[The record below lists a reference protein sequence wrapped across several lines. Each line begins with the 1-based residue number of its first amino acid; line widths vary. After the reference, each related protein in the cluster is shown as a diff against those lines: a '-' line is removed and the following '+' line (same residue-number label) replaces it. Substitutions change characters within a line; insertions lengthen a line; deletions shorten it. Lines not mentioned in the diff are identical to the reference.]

1 MWLLRCRMPGSETK
15 KTRRTEG
22 VENSGGQEHQMGVT
36 RGCRALGAFSGGLD
50 SMIAA
55 LLLKSQGIEV
65 ELVTFTS
72 PYFTSEKGRCGA
84 KQLGLSWREIDYSAE
99 MMILLKNPPSGFG
112 KNLNPCI
119 DCHAGMFRILGE
131 LSAAEG
137 YDVIFSGEVAGQRP
151 MSQNKN
157 SLNRVARLSGYPEL
171 LLRPLSAKLLKMTDP
186 ERRGLVNRD
195 LLQSI
200 SGRGRKPQIKLAEE
214 YGIQYINP
222 GGGCLLTD
230 PNYCDRLRILMEIPG
245 LLTAGNARLIRH
257 GRMIRISEDTIGLV
271 GRDER
276 DNEGLESL
284 AADKVTFALED
295 RPGPTGVLIG
305 DPEML
310 TELIKLVKRFA
321 RRV

>member
-1 MWLLRCRMPGSETK
+1 M
-15 KTRRTEG
+15 
-22 VENSGGQEHQMGVT
+22 ENRGGQAHQVGVV
-36 RGCRALGAFSGGLD
+36 RAIGAFSGGLD

-55 LLLKSQGIEV
+55 LLLRTQGIKV
-65 ELVTFTS
+65 DLVTFTS
-72 PYFTSEKGRCGA
+72 PYFTSFNGYRGA
-84 KQLGLSWREIDYSAE
+84 KQLDLPWREIDYSSE
-99 MMILLKNPPSGFG
+99 MMALLANPPSGFG

-119 DCHAGMFRILGE
+119 DCHAGMFRILGDIA
-131 LSAAEG
+131 AAEG
-137 YDVIFSGEVAGQRP
+137 HDIIFSGEVAGQRP

-171 LLRPLSAKLLKMTDP
+171 LLRPLSAKLLKITDP
-186 ERRGLVNRD
+186 EQKGLVNRD
-195 LLQSI
+195 LLLNV
-200 SGRGRKPQIKLAEE
+200 SGRGRKPQMKLAEE

-230 PNYCDRLRILMEIPG
+230 PNYCDRLRTLMEIPG

-257 GRMIRISEDTIGLV
+257 GRMFRISEDTIGLV

-284 AADKVTFALED
+284 AADEIIFSLEE

-310 TELIKLVKRFA
+310 PELIKLVERYAGPEKL
-321 RRV
+321 

>member
-1 MWLLRCRMPGSETK
+1 VGIINP
-15 KTRRTEG
+15 
-22 VENSGGQEHQMGVT
+22 
-36 RGCRALGAFSGGLD
+36 GCRALGAFSGGLD
-50 SMIAA
+50 SMLAA
-55 LLLKSQGIEV
+55 LLLKSQGIDV

-72 PYFTSEKGRCGA
+72 PFFSSDKGKQGA
-84 KQLGLSWREIDYSAE
+84 KQLALPWREINYTPEIMA
-99 MMILLKNPPSGFG
+99 LLQKPPSGFG

-119 DCHAGMFRILGE
+119 DCHAGMFRKLGE
-131 LSAAEG
+131 IAVSEG
-137 YDVIFSGEVAGQRP
+137 YDIIFSGEVAGQRP

-195 LLQSI
+195 LLLSL
-200 SGRGRKPQIKLAEE
+200 SGRSRKPQAKLAEE
-214 YGIQYINP
+214 YGIRYINP

-230 PNYCDRLRILMEIPG
+230 PNYCGRLSILMQISS
-245 LLTAGNARLIRH
+245 LLTAGNARLVRY
-257 GRMIRISEDTIGLV
+257 GRMFRLSEDTIGLV
-271 GRDER
+271 GRDEN

-284 AADKVTFALED
+284 VQDEITYTLQE

-310 TELIKLVKRFA
+310 PELIKLVKRYA
-321 RRV
+321 GIKNL

>member
-1 MWLLRCRMPGSETK
+1 
-15 KTRRTEG
+15 
-22 VENSGGQEHQMGVT
+22 MGV
-36 RGCRALGAFSGGLD
+36 RALGAFSGGLD

-65 ELVTFTS
+65 ELATFAS
-72 PYFTSEKGRCGA
+72 PYYSSEKGYRGA
-84 KQLGLSWREIDYSAE
+84 EQLDLPWREIDNTDE
-99 MMILLKNPPSGFG
+99 MMTLLKNPPSGFG

-119 DCHAGMFRILGE
+119 DCHAGMFRILGDIA
-131 LSAAEG
+131 AAEG
-137 YDVIFSGEVAGQRP
+137 FDIIFSGEVAGQRP

-171 LLRPLSAKLLKMTDP
+171 LLRPLSAKLLKITDP
-186 ERRGLVNRD
+186 EQRGLVNRD

-200 SGRGRKPQIKLAEE
+200 SGRGRKPQMKLAEE

-245 LLTAGNARLIRH
+245 LFTAGNARLIRH
-257 GRMIRISEDTIGLV
+257 GRMFRLSDDSIGLV
-271 GRDER
+271 GRDEK
-276 DNEGLESL
+276 DNDGLESL
-284 AADKVTFALED
+284 AADKITFTLEE

-305 DPEML
+305 DPEL
-310 TELIKLVKRFA
+310 LPELIELVKRYA
-321 RRV
+321 GVRS